1 MTWHAPRVLLTILG
15 CSGSLPGPHGPA
27 SGYLVE
33 ADGCRLAI
41 ELGGGVLAALQ
52 AHHDPFSLD
61 ALLFSHLHPDHCAD
75 FTTLA
80 VTRRY
85 HTHPPHDTRARKLPV
100 HAPVEA
106 PERFAR
112 AYAETAEELLTT
124 DLSDVFEFHALADR
138 GVTRVGPFEITA
150 VRVEHPTESYGFRI
164 AAGRTTLAYTGDT
177 GPCDQL
183 RFLAHDADVLLS
195 EATWT
200 HTGDRPPGRH
210 LSGVQAGSLAAA
222 AGVGRLLLTHVA
234 PWTDREAVLAEARSR
249 FEGPAELVS
258 PGAKYV
264 VDEPVARVIGG
275 HGN

>member
-1 MTWHAPRVLLTILG
+1 MLLTILG

-41 ELGGGVLAALQ
+41 ELGSGVLAALQ

-75 FTTLA
+75 FTTLT

-85 HTHPPHDTRARKLPV
+85 HTHPPHDTRERRLPV
-100 HAPVEA
+100 YGPSETHD
-106 PERFAR
+106 RFAH
-112 AYAETAEELLTT
+112 AYAETTDELLTT
-124 DLSDVFEFHALADR
+124 DLSDVFEFHTLDE
-138 GVTRVGPFEITA
+138 GVVTRIGPFEITA
-150 VRVEHPTESYGFRI
+150 LRVDHPTESYGFRI
-164 AAGRTTLAYTGDT
+164 ATKAATLAYTGDS
-177 GPCDQL
+177 GPCEAL
-183 RFLAHDADVLLS
+183 VELARGADVLLS

-200 HTGDRPPGRH
+200 HSDDRPAGKH
-210 LSGVQAGSLAAA
+210 LSGVQAGRLAAE

-234 PWTDREAVLAEARSR
+234 PWTDRDAVLAEARGR
-249 FEGPAELVS
+249 FTGPAELVNQ
-258 PGAKYV
+258 GARYA
-264 VDEPVARVIGG
+264 VDEPVVRVIGG

>member
-1 MTWHAPRVLLTILG
+1 MLLTILG
-15 CSGSLPGPHGPA
+15 CSGSLPGPDGPA

-41 ELGGGVLAALQ
+41 ELGSGALAALQ

-61 ALLFSHLHPDHCAD
+61 ALLFSHLHPDHCSD

-85 HTHPPHDTRARKLPV
+85 HTHPPYDTRERRLPV
-100 HAPVEA
+100 HGPAESPD
-106 PERFAR
+106 RFAR

-124 DLSDVFEFHALADR
+124 DLGDVFEFHALVDR
-138 GVTRVGPFEITA
+138 APFRVGPFEITP
-150 VRVEHPTESYGFRI
+150 VLVDHPVETYGFRI
-164 AAGRTTLAYTGDT
+164 ATESATLAYTGDT
-177 GPCDQL
+177 GPCEAL
-183 RFLAHDADVLLS
+183 TTLAAGVDVLLS

-200 HTGDRPPGRH
+200 HAEDRPAGHH
-210 LSGVQAGSLAAA
+210 LSGVQAGDLAAA

-234 PWTDREAVLAEARSR
+234 PWTDKDAVLDEALDR
-249 FEGPAELVS
+249 FEGPVELVR
-258 PGAKYV
+258 PGGTYA
-264 VDEPVARVIGG
+264 VDEPAVRVIGG

>member
-1 MTWHAPRVLLTILG
+1 MLLTILG

-41 ELGGGVLAALQ
+41 ELGGGALAALQ
-52 AHHDPFSLD
+52 EHRDPFSLD
-61 ALLFSHLHPDHCAD
+61 ALLFSHLHPDHCSD

-100 HAPVEA
+100 HGPGEA
-106 PERFAR
+106 HERFAR

-124 DLSDVFEFHALADR
+124 DLSDVFDFHVLADR
-138 GVTRVGPFEITA
+138 RVTRVGPFEITP
-150 VRVEHPTESYGFRI
+150 VLVDHPTESYGFRI
-164 AAGRTTLAYTGDT
+164 TDGNATLAYTGDT

-183 RFLAHDADVLLS
+183 EFLARDADVLLS

-200 HTGDRPPGRH
+200 HAPDRPTGRH
-210 LSGVQAGSLAAA
+210 LSGVQAGEVA
-222 AGVGRLLLTHVA
+222 AGAGARRLLLTHVA
-234 PWTDREAVLAEARSR
+234 PWTDRDTVLAEARSR
-249 FEGPAELVS
+249 FDGPVELVS
-258 PGAKYV
+258 QGAEYV
-264 VDEPVARVIGG
+264 VGEPVARVIGG